1 MLPWSAISA
10 LPEQPPNWP
19 PPSKRWPRNRP
30 RRSVIQALRQAE
42 QARAAQAQALAAE
55 QARAAAVAAAAAE
68 AARREPQHIDLS
80 KPLNQIALPMLD
92 QQDNQALREL
102 LDGVAADLVQF
113 DCRLQIQVRQ
123 VRDYAWVAALLAAR
137 VKKLDSHY
145 ELQPRQ
151 LLLPEQAPQ
160 LLLDHCRQG

>member
-1 MLPWSAISA
+1 
-10 LPEQPPNWP
+10 
-19 PPSKRWPRNRP
+19 
-30 RRSVIQALRQAE
+30 
-42 QARAAQAQALAAE
+42 
-55 QARAAAVAAAAAE
+55 
-68 AARREPQHIDLS
+68 
-80 KPLNQIALPMLD
+80 MLD

-151 LLLPEQAPQ
+151 LLVPEQAPQ